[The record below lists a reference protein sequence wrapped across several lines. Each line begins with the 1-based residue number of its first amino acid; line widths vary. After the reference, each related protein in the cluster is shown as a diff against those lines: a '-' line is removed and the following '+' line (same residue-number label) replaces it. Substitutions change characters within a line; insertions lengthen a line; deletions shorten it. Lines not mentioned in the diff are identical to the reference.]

1 MQLHADAFGFD
12 YLIEKILLLGALTV
26 AAHEAV
32 NATGSVNE
40 LALTSIERVRGAGDF
55 EFYQRVSFAFKFHC
69 L

>member
-1 MQLHADAFGFD
+1 MQLHADAFGFGD

-40 LALTSIERVRGAGDF
+40 LALTSIERVRGA
-55 EFYQRVSFAFKFHC
+55 
-69 L
+69 